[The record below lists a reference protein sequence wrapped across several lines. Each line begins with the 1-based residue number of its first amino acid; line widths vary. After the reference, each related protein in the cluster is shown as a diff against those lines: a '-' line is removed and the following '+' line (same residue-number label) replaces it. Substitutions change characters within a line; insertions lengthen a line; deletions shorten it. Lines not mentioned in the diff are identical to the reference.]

1 VSGLAVT
8 DCHSQSI
15 DSDIRACSGA
25 PIIGFVRT
33 RIEVG
38 LDLVEI
44 DRIKRILERHGD
56 RFLARVYTER
66 EIQDSDGR
74 TESLA
79 ARFAAKEAVMK
90 ALGTGAM
97 DFREIEVY
105 RDPGERPRV
114 RLHGRA
120 RARAEALGTQGIAV
134 SLTHSRTTAAA
145 SVTVWSEEIE

>member
-1 VSGLAVT
+1 ML
-8 DCHSQSI
+8 
-15 DSDIRACSGA
+15 
-25 PIIGFVRT
+25 T
-33 RIEVG
+33 RLEVG

-44 DRIKRILERHGD
+44 DRIKGILERHGD
-56 RFLARVYTER
+56 RFLTRVYTER
-66 EIQDSDGR
+66 EIQDSGGR

-97 DFREIEVY
+97 DFRDIEVF
-105 RDPGERPRV
+105 RDPGERPRI

-120 RARAEALGTQGIAV
+120 QARAEFLGAQGIAV

-145 SVTVWSEEIE
+145 SVTIWSASADVSEPSTEGG

>member
-1 VSGLAVT
+1 VL
-8 DCHSQSI
+8 
-15 DSDIRACSGA
+15 
-25 PIIGFVRT
+25 T

-44 DRIKRILERHGD
+44 DRIKRTLERHGD

-66 EIQDSDGR
+66 EINDSEGR

-97 DFREIEVY
+97 DFREIEVF

-114 RLHGRA
+114 QLHGRA
-120 RARAEALGTQGIAV
+120 RARAEKLGTQGIAL

-145 SVTVWSEEIE
+145 SVTLWSQAQESSEASEP

>member
-1 VSGLAVT
+1 VL
-8 DCHSQSI
+8 
-15 DSDIRACSGA
+15 
-25 PIIGFVRT
+25 T

-44 DRIKRILERHGD
+44 DRIKRTLERHGD

-66 EIQDSDGR
+66 EIQDSEGR

-97 DFREIEVY
+97 DFREIEVF

-120 RARAEALGTQGIAV
+120 RAQAEKLGPHGIAL
-134 SLTHSRTTAAA
+134 SLTHSQTTAAA
-145 SVTVWSEEIE
+145 SVTVWSEAPESSES

>member
-1 VSGLAVT
+1 VL
-8 DCHSQSI
+8 
-15 DSDIRACSGA
+15 
-25 PIIGFVRT
+25 T

-44 DRIKRILERHGD
+44 DRIKRILERHGE
-56 RFLARVYTER
+56 RFLTRVYTER
-66 EIQDSDGR
+66 EIVDSEGR
-74 TESLA
+74 AESLA

-97 DFREIEVY
+97 DFRDIEVF
-105 RDPGERPRV
+105 RDPGQRPRV

-120 RARAEALGTQGIAV
+120 RARADSLGTQGIAV

-145 SVTVWSEEIE
+145 SVTVWSAETDAEEPRS